1 MAQGRYDI
9 QTDLRRFG
17 PESDWPGCSPAE
29 ATAYCRGVALGHYE
43 NFPVVSL
50 LLPRAM
56 RDDFYAI
63 YAWCRW
69 ADDLGDELG
78 DRARSQELLA
88 WWREATRASRGGEA
102 RHPVLVAL
110 AQTVARHQIPQE
122 PFDDLVSA
130 FEQDQV
136 VQDYATM
143 AQLLDYC
150 RRSANPVGRLVLYLC
165 GRATEQ
171 NFRWSDSICTGLQ
184 LANFWQDVAR
194 DQALGRVYLPAEDC
208 ARFGYTRQQWGAREE
223 NPAFLELMKYEVE
236 GARRLLSPWSP
247 GREPELRQ
255 FPWRVQV
262 DLEMFARGGERILE
276 RIAGIGYRV
285 WSRRPVVTG
294 LDAVGLLGRCVG
306 HAAVRAWRGSRDAAR
321 GD

>member
-1 MAQGRYDI
+1 MGQGRYDI

-17 PESDWPGCSPAE
+17 PESGWGGCGPAE
-29 ATAYCRGVALGHYE
+29 AAAYCRGVALGHYE

-56 RDDFYAI
+56 RDDFYAV

-88 WWREATRASRGGEA
+88 WWREATRASRDGGA

-130 FEQDQV
+130 FLQDQV
-136 VQDYATM
+136 LLEYATR
-143 AQLLDYC
+143 AELLDYC
-150 RRSANPVGRLVLYLC
+150 RRSANPVGRLVLFLC
-165 GRATEQ
+165 GRATAA
-171 NFRWSDSICTGLQ
+171 NFAWSDSICTGLQ
-184 LANFWQDVAR
+184 LANFWQDVGR
-194 DQALGRVYLPAEDC
+194 DHTLGRCYLPEEDR
-208 ARFGYTRQQWGAREE
+208 ARFGYTRAQWVAREE
-223 NPAFLELMKYEVE
+223 TPAFLQLLEHQVAE
-236 GARRLLSPWSP
+236 ARRMLSPWSP

-285 WSRRPVVTG
+285 FSQRPVVTG
-294 LDAVGLLGRCVG
+294 RDAVGLLGRCVG
-306 HAAVRAWRGSRDAAR
+306 HAAVRAWRGSRHAAQ